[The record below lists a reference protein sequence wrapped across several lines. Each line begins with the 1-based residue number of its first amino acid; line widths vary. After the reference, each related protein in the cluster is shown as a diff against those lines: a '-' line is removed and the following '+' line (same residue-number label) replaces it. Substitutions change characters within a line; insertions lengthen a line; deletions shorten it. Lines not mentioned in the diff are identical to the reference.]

1 MREVADEV
9 AGTRSHSKAY
19 SWLRPRRFMSIEYP
33 AELEV
38 RSSDGRSAHYR
49 LAPDFHARPSSAAQ
63 AGSAKL
69 VQKLDDNFSVFQ
81 GPSSPSDLAE
91 GKTLPVYRAEPSGA
105 FAIPTGRVWVRF
117 KEGIDAAAKHVAI
130 AKAGFHLE
138 ESPAWAKH
146 AAWLRA
152 GSGKIADA
160 LSAARRLVT
169 LGDVEHV
176 EPQMLTAVARKE

>member
-1 MREVADEV
+1 
-9 AGTRSHSKAY
+9 
-19 SWLRPRRFMSIEYP
+19 MSYDYP
-33 AELEV
+33 TELEV
-38 RSSDGRSAHYR
+38 PSSDGPSAHYR
-49 LAPDFHARPSSAAQ
+49 LAPDFHARHSSGPQ
-63 AGSAKL
+63 SSVAKF
-69 VQKLDDNFSVFQ
+69 VQKLDEHFAVFQ
-81 GPSSPSDLAE
+81 GPPPSSEAAA
-91 GKTLPVYRAEPSGA
+91 GTVLPVYRAEPSGA

-117 KEGIDAAAKHVAI
+117 KEGIDAAAKHAAM

-152 GSGKIADA
+152 GSGKVADA
-160 LSAARRLVT
+160 LNAAHRLVA

>member
-1 MREVADEV
+1 M
-9 AGTRSHSKAY
+9 
-19 SWLRPRRFMSIEYP
+19 
-33 AELEV
+33 
-38 RSSDGRSAHYR
+38 
-49 LAPDFHARPSSAAQ
+49 
-63 AGSAKL
+63 
-69 VQKLDDNFSVFQ
+69 QKLDDNFSVFQ

-117 KEGIDAAAKHVAI
+117 KQGIDAAAKQVAI
-130 AKAGFHLE
+130 ARAGFHLE

-176 EPQMLTAVARKE
+176 EPQMLTGVARKE

>member
-1 MREVADEV
+1 
-9 AGTRSHSKAY
+9 
-19 SWLRPRRFMSIEYP
+19 MSIEYP
-33 AELEV
+33 AEVEV
-38 RSSDGRSAHYR
+38 LSSDGRSAHYR

-81 GPSSPSDLAE
+81 GPSFPGDLAK
-91 GKTLPVYRAEPSGA
+91 GNALPVYRAEPSGA

-117 KEGIDAAAKHVAI
+117 KEGIDAAAKHAAI
-130 AKAGFHLE
+130 AKAGFDLE

-152 GSGKIADA
+152 RSGNIADA
-160 LSAARRLVT
+160 LSAARRLVS

>member
-1 MREVADEV
+1 
-9 AGTRSHSKAY
+9 
-19 SWLRPRRFMSIEYP
+19 MSIEHP

-38 RSSDGRSAHYR
+38 PSSDGRSAHYR
-49 LAPDFHARPSSAAQ
+49 LASDFHARISSAAQ
-63 AGSAKL
+63 AVNATL
-69 VQKLDDNFSVFQ
+69 VQKLDDNFAVFQ
-81 GPSSPSDLAE
+81 GPPPPSDLAA
-91 GKTLPVYRAEPSGA
+91 GTALPVYRTEPSGA

-130 AKAGFHLE
+130 ARAGFHLE

-160 LSAARRLVT
+160 LSAAHRLGA

-176 EPQMLTAVARKE
+176 EPQMLTAVARKK